1 MTMGEQHP
9 MKHRL
14 ALVCW
19 WFGAIVGGLLL
30 VAGCVAFFKGG
41 DGGAVF
47 GICAVSAVVVAAPAW
62 AIAFVLGGSFWRPP
76 TLADEPS
83 PKP

>member
-1 MTMGEQHP
+1 
-9 MKHRL
+9 MKQRL

-19 WFGAIVGGLLL
+19 WFGAIVAGLLL
-30 VAGCVAFFKGG
+30 GVGCVALFNGR

-47 GICAVSAVVVAAPAW
+47 GMCAVSAVVVAAPAW

-76 TLADEPS
+76 TRATVEPGARS
-83 PKP
+83 S